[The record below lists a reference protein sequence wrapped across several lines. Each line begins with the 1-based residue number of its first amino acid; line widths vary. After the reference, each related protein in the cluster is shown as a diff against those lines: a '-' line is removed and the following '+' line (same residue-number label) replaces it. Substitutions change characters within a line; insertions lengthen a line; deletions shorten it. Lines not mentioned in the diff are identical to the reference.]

1 MSNYINLET
10 QNSNHNINSYN
21 NNINK
26 SLQKR
31 LFTNDFIIE
40 KPTNIPNFKE
50 KVNISDKSQKN
61 NLIFNTNQKKVIAKI
76 EDDSKS
82 SKKKNNLDLLDPL
95 NINKNNSMTK
105 DEMLNNYVSLK
116 NIYDPRKGGNKIIFR
131 RICEAIILLR

>member
-82 SKKKNNLDLLDPL
+82 SKKK
-95 NINKNNSMTK
+95 
-105 DEMLNNYVSLK
+105 
-116 NIYDPRKGGNKIIFR
+116 II
-131 RICEAIILLR
+131 